1 MTSKVAPP
9 SANTHSPLMYMGLAS
24 VMRPPGLLDAA
35 SRRTAYAAGGQRAR
49 RSALCSAFYHEHQ
62 RGLSTPLIPPR
73 RTALGEVLVSWA
85 KSYRRQ
91 VLSTA
96 PTGQRAERRPGGA
109 PPGGPRSA
117 AKGLGSTGERMFA
130 TLWALCGMPA
140 VSVEKM

>member
-35 SRRTAYAAGGQRAR
+35 SRRTAYAADGQRAR
-49 RSALCSAFYHEHQ
+49 RSALCRAFYHEHQ
-62 RGLSTPLIPPR
+62 RGLSTPPIPPR
-73 RTALGEVLVSWA
+73 RTALGEVLASWA

-96 PTGQRAERRPGGA
+96 PTSQRAVRKRRASPSR
-109 PPGGPRSA
+109 GPTS
-117 AKGLGSTGERMFA
+117 
-130 TLWALCGMPA
+130 
-140 VSVEKM
+140 